1 MENRWKNIWEKRS
14 LDSNYESVLAE
25 LIRLDGF
32 DGKTGKIEIKAWL
45 KYIEDIQKC
54 IGIRDKDSVFEIG
67 CGSGAFLYPFHTQGH
82 RVGGIDYSQ
91 ALIEVAKS
99 LWNAPVEC
107 QEAIQVPVLPL
118 FDIVLSNSVFFYF
131 PDLDYAEQVIKRMIE
146 KSNRIIAILEIP
158 DIKLYEVSEKMRR
171 GVIGE
176 EDYKIKYAGLEH
188 LYYDRDWF
196 ISLGKKYGLE
206 TFIMNQSIDQ
216 YKNNDF
222 RFNCI
227 FKKS

>member
-14 LDSNYESVLAE
+14 LDSNYESTLAE

-32 DGKTGKIEIKAWL
+32 DGKTGKIEIEAWL
-45 KYIEDIQKC
+45 KYIEDIQKQ
-54 IGIRDKDSVFEIG
+54 IGIRDNDSVFEIG
-67 CGSGAFLYPFHTQGH
+67 CGSGAFLYPFYTQGH

-91 ALIEVAKS
+91 ALIKYAKS

-107 QEAIQVPVLPL
+107 LEAIQVPVSPL

-131 PDLDYAEQVIKRMIE
+131 PDLDYAEQVITRMIE
-146 KSNRIIAILEIP
+146 KSNRIVAILEIP

-176 EDYKIKYAGLEH
+176 EEYKIKYAGLEH

-196 ISLGKKYGLE
+196 ISLGKKYGLD